1 MSEQTQ
7 PSGQSEHQRMSRRGF
22 AAGLAGAATALASTS
37 IKAQDAPAASVSGAT
52 QPSSL
57 LQGRVAFITGAARGI
72 GRAIAVDMAA
82 HGADIVAFDIAAKPS
97 PITEYPPATPDDLAE
112 TGRLV
117 QEHGRRFLSI
127 IGDQRDIAALRAA
140 ADRVMQEFGRVD
152 IVVIDAAIQ
161 VFQPLIEMT
170 DAQWHDVID
179 VNLNGTAN
187 VIRAFGPALVK
198 QGRGGRIITLASMQ
212 GRHGFRDGSS
222 YSASKWGI
230 IGLTKTAALELGKHK
245 ITVNA
250 VIPGLVDTPLT
261 RNQPRWREAVE
272 DATGKKPQGEV
283 TEQQVVSAR
292 LVRAP
297 LGVPWLQP
305 QDIAPAAV
313 FLASDLAALVTGAC
327 YDVTAGDAAHATP

>member
-1 MSEQTQ
+1 MSEQAKA
-7 PSGQSEHQRMSRRGF
+7 SERDEKHLMSRRSFGV
-22 AAGLAGAATALASTS
+22 GLAGAATALAATS
-37 IKAQDAPAASVSGAT
+37 IRAQTSPDASASAAT

-57 LQGRVAFITGAARGI
+57 LQGRVSFITGAARGI
-72 GRAIAVDMAA
+72 GRAIAVDMAT

-97 PITEYPPATPDDLAE
+97 EVTEYPPATPQDLAE

-117 QEHGRRFLSI
+117 QEQGRRFLSI
-127 IGDQRDIAALRAA
+127 VGDQRDIGALRAA

-161 VFQPLIEMT
+161 VFRPLIEMT

-187 VIRAFGPALVK
+187 VIRAFGPVLVK

-212 GRHGFRDGSS
+212 GRHGFRNGSA

-230 IGLTKTAALELGKHK
+230 IGLTKSAALELGKHK

-261 RNQPRWREAVE
+261 RNQPRWRNAVQ
-272 DATGKKPQGEV
+272 DATGQMPQQDV
-283 TEQQVVSAR
+283 TEQEVIAAQ
-292 LVRAP
+292 LIHAP
-297 LGVPWLQP
+297 LAIPWLQP

-313 FLASDLAALVTGAC
+313 FLASDLAARVTGAC
-327 YDVTAGDAAHATP
+327 YDVTAGDAAHDTP